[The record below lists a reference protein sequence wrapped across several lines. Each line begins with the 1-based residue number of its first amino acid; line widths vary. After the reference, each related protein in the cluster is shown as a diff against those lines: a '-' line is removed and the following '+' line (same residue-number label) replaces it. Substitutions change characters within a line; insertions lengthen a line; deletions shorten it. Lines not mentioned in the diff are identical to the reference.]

1 MRTPCSQLD
10 PSRGVLVVL
19 AASSTPGVARTSSCN
34 SCWNSAQRWGGKLD
48 CQYPRK
54 PTVMPPSRMP
64 GSNVIKLRKLRT
76 KSSAATSRTSETEI
90 WVTTIRRCREK
101 RSRPA
106 VTPRPLAF
114 MAAAGCHRGGANRRQ
129 RGGGGESQDAP
140 ASGKQKPPPIHAG
153 IQIGGRTFGGNRPDQ
168 HAAQSVR
175 ESDPQ
180 RGSGGGQQGAFREQ
194 LPHQA
199 GARGS

>member
-90 WVTTIRRCREK
+90 WVTTIRRRTSIARLEL
-101 RSRPA
+101 RGTRLDDVA
-106 VTPRPLAF
+106 DR
-114 MAAAGCHRGGANRRQ
+114 AALEGFAYFERRY
-129 RGGGGESQDAP
+129 
-140 ASGKQKPPPIHAG
+140 
-153 IQIGGRTFGGNRPDQ
+153 
-168 HAAQSVR
+168 VR
-175 ESDPQ
+175 
-180 RGSGGGQQGAFREQ
+180 
-194 LPHQA
+194 LP
-199 GARGS
+199 

>member
-90 WVTTIRRCREK
+90 WVTTIRSCRL
-101 RSRPA
+101 R
-106 VTPRPLAF
+106 L
-114 MAAAGCHRGGANRRQ
+114 GGAQ
-129 RGGGGESQDAP
+129 RGQDAEGGASQDGHS
-140 ASGKQKPPPIHAG
+140 SGEQKHPPIHAG